1 MNEARQA
8 GLREAT
14 DQALLGAVL
23 SKDER
28 AWQEMLRRFR
38 PLIFRCILR
47 VCKRSGALSQLGQE
61 DINEIFGDVCVNILR
76 DDMHKLRAYDPA
88 RGARLSSWLGLLAIN
103 AAYDYLRQSMRRPA
117 LLHLDM
123 LDREGREQD
132 PLSDRAAEGPSALDH
147 LLEKE
152 RWLVL
157 ERLLVG
163 FSPRDRDF
171 VQLYFRCGL
180 SAEQVAAE
188 MGISIKTVYSK
199 KNKVRTRLLRLAQRR
214 RGVGALQAA
223 A

>member
-1 MNEARQA
+1 
-8 GLREAT
+8 
-14 DQALLGAVL
+14 
-23 SKDER
+23 
-28 AWQEMLRRFR
+28 
-38 PLIFRCILR
+38 LR

-117 LLHLDM
+117 LLHLDV
-123 LDREGREQD
+123 LDRDGREQD
-132 PLSDRAAEGPSALDH
+132 PLSERAAEGPSALDH

-152 RWLVL
+152 RWVVL

-180 SAEQVAAE
+180 SPEEVAAE

-214 RGVGALQAA
+214 RGAGALQAA